1 MRYLASL
8 IFALV
13 LSVAFVAC
21 GGEEAVCAERV
32 ADPGG
37 VWCMTDTN
45 IETTCEGGLNPPRDY
60 FMRILQEGSDL
71 SAATNY
77 GWLKGR
83 ICGDQIRMSGESSR
97 TSGDYTTTVTGNMEL
112 TISADGNSMEGSVT
126 WAGTTPDQS
135 CRGKDLMSGYR
146 C

>member
-1 MRYLASL
+1 MRYLVGFVL
-8 IFALV
+8 LMALGV
-13 LSVAFVAC
+13 TIVAC

-45 IETTCEGGLNPPRDY
+45 IETTCAGGLNPPHDY
-60 FMRILQEGSDL
+60 FMTILQEGSDL

-77 GWLKGR
+77 GWLEGR
-83 ICGDQIRMSGESSR
+83 ICGDQIRMSGGASR
-97 TSGDYTTTVTGNMEL
+97 TMGDYTTTVTGNMEL
-112 TISADGNSMEGSVT
+112 TISADGNSVEGSVT
-126 WAGTTPDQS
+126 WAGTTPNQS
-135 CRGKDLMSGYR
+135 CRGRDLMGGYR